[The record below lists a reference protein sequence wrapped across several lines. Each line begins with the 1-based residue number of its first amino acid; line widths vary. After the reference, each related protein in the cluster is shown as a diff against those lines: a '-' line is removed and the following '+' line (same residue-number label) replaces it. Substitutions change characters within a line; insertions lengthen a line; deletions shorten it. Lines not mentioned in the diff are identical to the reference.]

1 MLNNITEKKS
11 LKKGKKTQG
20 NPSESSKLAT
30 HEILDSSSIKKL
42 NSQPIQCW
50 NWKKFSLKNLPK

>member
-42 NSQPIQCW
+42 NSQPIQC
-50 NWKKFSLKNLPK
+50 